1 MKKIVVLG
9 GASGIGRAIVER
21 FANEGWAVIFTGIES
36 QKSDSEILKNTFGSD
51 SIHFFSLDVRVNE
64 QIEALGEF
72 VKEKFGQID
81 AFVNSIG
88 VSQQA
93 HSVDSDFDYWDNT
106 LQINMYGTVKT
117 ARILVPLIL
126 DGGRIVTISSIHND
140 RVAFGS
146 SSYGMSKA
154 AVVQYTRALALE
166 LAPKGI
172 LANTI
177 APGFV
182 HTAMSIK
189 DDGKNELESE
199 WFHENYIKNEHL
211 PLKRTALPEEI
222 AGVAWFLA
230 GPDATYIKG
239 SVITVD
245 GGLLTTF

>member
-1 MKKIVVLG
+1 MKKIVILG

-21 FANEGWAVIFTGIES
+21 FAKEGWQVVFTGLS
-36 QKSDSEILKNTFGSD
+36 TQKSDCETLTEKLGIQNVF
-51 SIHFFSLDVRVNE
+51 FFSLDVRNE
-64 QIEALGEF
+64 TEIESFKHYVLLTF
-72 VKEKFGQID
+72 EKID
-81 AFVNSIG
+81 AFVNCIG

-93 HSVDSDFDYWDNT
+93 HTVDSDFEYWDNT

-117 ARILVPLIL
+117 ARVLVPLL
-126 DGGRIVTISSIHND
+126 NNGGRIITISSIHND
-140 RVAFGS
+140 RVAQGS

-166 LAPKGI
+166 LAPRGI
-172 LANTI
+172 LANSI

-182 HTAMSIK
+182 NTPMSVK
-189 DDGKNELESE
+189 DDGKNELDSE

-211 PLKRTALPEEI
+211 PLKRAAKPEEI

-230 GPDATYIKG
+230 GPDATYMTG

>member
-21 FANEGWAVIFTGIES
+21 FVKEGWAVIFTGIES
-36 QKSDSEILKNTFGSD
+36 QKTDSETLKNTLGSD
-51 SIHFFSLDVRVNE
+51 NIHFFSLDVRDDE
-64 QIEALGEF
+64 HIKALGEF
-72 VKEKFGQID
+72 VIEKFGQID

-88 VSQQA
+88 VSQQS
-93 HSVDSDFDYWDNT
+93 HSIDSDFVYWDNT
-106 LQINMYGTVKT
+106 LQINLYGTVKT
-117 ARILVPLIL
+117 ARVLVPLL
-126 DGGRIVTISSIHND
+126 KDGGRIITISSIHND
-140 RVAFGS
+140 RVAQGS

-154 AVVQYTRALALE
+154 AVMQYTRALALE
-166 LAPKGI
+166 LAPRGI
-172 LANTI
+172 LANSV

-182 HTAMSIK
+182 FTPMSIK

-199 WFHENYIKNEHL
+199 WFKENYIKNEHL
-211 PLKRTALPEEI
+211 PLKRAAQPEEI

-230 GPDATYIKG
+230 GPDATYITG

>member
-9 GASGIGRAIVER
+9 GASGIGKAIVER
-21 FANEGWAVIFTGIES
+21 FAKEGWAVIFTGIES
-36 QKSDSEILKNTFGSD
+36 QKADSETLQKTFDSD
-51 SIHFFSLDVRVNE
+51 SIHFFSLDVRDDE
-64 QIEALGEF
+64 QIKALKQF
-72 VKEKFGQID
+72 VKVTFGQID

-93 HSVDSDFDYWDNT
+93 HSVDSDFAYWDNT
-106 LQINMYGTVKT
+106 LQINMYGSVKT
-117 ARILVPLIL
+117 ARVLVPIL
-126 DGGRIVTISSIHND
+126 KDCGRIVTISSIHND
-140 RVAFGS
+140 RVALGS

-154 AVVQYTRALALE
+154 AMLQYTRALALE
-166 LAPKGI
+166 LAPRGI
-172 LANTI
+172 LANSI

-182 HTAMSIK
+182 HTPMSIK

-211 PLKRTALPEEI
+211 PLKRAAQPEEI
-222 AGVAWFLA
+222 AGVAWFLL
-230 GPDATYIKG
+230 GPDSTYITG